1 MSKSAYSYFHYLC
14 SLSYRT
20 IHRAHPVT
28 TILGTH
34 LPPPSGNVHRSLG
47 YHRSYAS
54 TALIGGDMKRNYE
67 VRGLLVPPVIL
78 GLILREGYPS
88 TAAGL

>member
-1 MSKSAYSYFHYLC
+1 
-14 SLSYRT
+14 
-20 IHRAHPVT
+20 
-28 TILGTH
+28 
-34 LPPPSGNVHRSLG
+34 
-47 YHRSYAS
+47 
-54 TALIGGDMKRNYE
+54 MKRNYE